1 MVPPGADR
9 GWQDIDY
16 TCHLCHWWQ
25 DFVTGRITAMS
36 LTLAFLILVGLAA
49 LVAIVAELRHVI
61 RGDGYGH
68 RPAPRSLADD
78 NESRTATLARLGS

>member
-1 MVPPGADR
+1 
-9 GWQDIDY
+9 
-16 TCHLCHWWQ
+16 
-25 DFVTGRITAMS
+25 MS